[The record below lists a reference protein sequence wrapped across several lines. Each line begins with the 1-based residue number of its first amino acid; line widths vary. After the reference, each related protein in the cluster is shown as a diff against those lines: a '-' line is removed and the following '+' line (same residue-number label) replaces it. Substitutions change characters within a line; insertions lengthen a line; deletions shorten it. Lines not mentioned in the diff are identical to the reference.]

1 MDFAK
6 KHNSRDAR
14 VLKLYELVVRHSLEF
29 RLNPLAVLAIA
40 TVFVVR
46 TGAIAQAAN
55 PKIKLRRNTSLCRG
69 NCRINTSPTRK
80 RGTLPHHVH
89 PWND

>member
-1 MDFAK
+1 MIAHDLVQNHSVHRAELGGAGRDVGK
-6 KHNSRDAR
+6 PKRSR
-14 VLKLYELVVRHSLEF
+14 VGLTLLVVRHSLEF

-55 PKIKLRRNTSLCRG
+55 PKIKL
-69 NCRINTSPTRK
+69 
-80 RGTLPHHVH
+80 
-89 PWND
+89 